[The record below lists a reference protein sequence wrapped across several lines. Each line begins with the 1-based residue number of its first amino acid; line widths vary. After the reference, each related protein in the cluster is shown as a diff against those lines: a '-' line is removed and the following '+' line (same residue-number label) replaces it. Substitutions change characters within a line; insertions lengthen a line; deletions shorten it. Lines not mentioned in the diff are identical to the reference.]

1 MHGQIQLIDGIGE
14 FSPGRDKWV
23 GKPPEQQPKKLTVQF
38 KQGQKGFLDLRD
50 PLSAHWANMLD
61 EQAQAN
67 RPVFV
72 EIDNET
78 GVITNLL
85 IPRFVTVERLDTDEQ
100 GNLRV
105 RLHQSMAVHAVLKTD
120 PNFAGMRD
128 SLQAALADGTQR
140 MITSTLDDL
149 EIIDVREPGAG
160 PVGPGETPPP
170 DPDPPVT
177 PERATDIFND
187 MNGQTCAP
195 CNPSSDCIP
204 FLYPDDGCWIRAHL
218 MAYDMRAYSPPED
231 PEKIYIQGDLDPFVP
246 NHPDCRLPWGWGW
259 HIAPTLMVTLPS
271 GDERR
276 VIDPSLAATP
286 ISESDWV
293 NLNNSSIPPT
303 VTILPWTH
311 YNPKIPG
318 DTATEA
324 QANTDMQWYR
334 NALKTR
340 CLSFGPP
347 PYSCIKDLFFIMDR
361 STFSDDE
368 VEAML
373 LSSNP
378 AHIDDAFYV
387 VLDGYSPDELGFT
400 TATMQ
405 HQPTLTVTPPVSGMT
420 VTADRLVFEYPTFL
434 NRRQRLTWVYDIDF
448 TDPSGFTAAKRTI
461 TLGAP
466 LDVEAAKGS
475 IYLIKQENPY
485 ELDGSGGWLSTDLRV
500 FQIKTGESRFGVVM
514 ASNPSAFITQVI
526 ANLNSGSAGGQ
537 TFEGIS
543 TDQQTS
549 KLELSQTVGGVAV
562 YNFALA
568 KVRYRSAYT
577 DAQDVRVFFRL
588 FPWQTTSVEYDQA
601 TNYRRDKTGQK
612 VVPLLGKKNNDV
624 TSIPC
629 FASPRIDSAA
639 ASMTT
644 QTDAPNLQ
652 TIAKDTGGAEVSQ
665 YFGCWL
671 DINQTQPQFP
681 LQFPA
686 ANLDGPYTS
695 NRKSIQEHVRNEHQC
710 LVSEIAFLPSPAEN
724 GSTPS
729 TSDKLAQRN
738 LAIVESPNPGLIFSR
753 RIPQTF
759 EIQPSSSQTEHD
771 ELMIDWGNIPEGSL
785 ATLYLPGIDSRE
797 MITLASQHYRHHRMR
812 RIDADTI
819 RLEPGGITYLPIPF
833 TAKSIPGLLTV
844 DLPAGIKHGQ
854 VFAVMVRQVTGER
867 QPVVLSHRVEE
878 GERRWRKITGSFQL
892 TIPVRDKAE
901 ILAHQQRLLSNLRWI
916 ERAVPAADRWA
927 PVFRRY
933 VAQVAGRV
941 DAMGGDSS
949 RVAPS
954 PDGQWQEAYRICRT
968 FNLIAGLL
976 ILALLLCLGL
986 LSGPVLYAAVV
997 VIIAVQTW
1005 VVRTWTVKCRPT
1017 WCFRFRTLLVGSS
1030 LAAIMLAI
1038 LGLIGISTPNL
1049 IRILLFSVV
1058 ISVII
1063 ALVSWFRGCAK

>member
-1 MHGQIQLIDGIGE
+1 MHGQSQLIDGIGE
-14 FSPGRDKWV
+14 FLPGRDKWA
-23 GKPPEQQPKKLTVQF
+23 GKPPEQQPKQLKVRF
-38 KQGQKGFLDLRD
+38 KQGQTGILDLKD
-50 PLSAHWANMLD
+50 PLSAHWANILD

-67 RPVFV
+67 RPVYV
-72 EIDNET
+72 EIDEET

-85 IPRFVTVERLDTDEQ
+85 IPRTVTVERLDSDER

-105 RLHQSMAVHAVLKTD
+105 RLHQSMAVHAVLKSD
-120 PNFAGMRD
+120 PNFDAMAG
-128 SLQAALADGTQR
+128 SLQAALADGTKR
-140 MITSTLDDL
+140 LITSTLDDL
-149 EIIDVREPGAG
+149 EIIDVREP
-160 PVGPGETPPP
+160 PSNPGGSGGSPPP

-177 PERATDIFND
+177 PERASEVFTD
-187 MNGQTCAP
+187 MNAQTCAP

-259 HIAPTLMVTLPS
+259 HIAPTLMVTLPT

-276 VIDPSLAATP
+276 VIDPSLAPTP

-293 NLNNSSIPPT
+293 NLNNSSILPT
-303 VTILPWTH
+303 VNILPWTH

-318 DTATEA
+318 DTATES
-324 QANTDMQWYR
+324 QANSDMQYYR

-340 CLSFGPP
+340 CLTFGPP
-347 PYSCIKDLFFIMDR
+347 PYGCTKDLFFIMDR

-368 VEAML
+368 IEAML
-373 LSSNP
+373 LSASP
-378 AHIDDAFYV
+378 AHIEDAFYII
-387 VLDGYSPDELGFT
+387 LDGYSPNELGFT
-400 TATMQ
+400 SAAMQ
-405 HQPTLTVTPPVSGMT
+405 YQPTLTVTPLVSGMT
-420 VTADRLVFEYPTFL
+420 VTANRLVFEYPAFL

-448 TDPSGFTAAKRTI
+448 ADTSGFTAAKRTI
-461 TLGAP
+461 TLEATIA
-466 LDVEAAKGS
+466 VEMANGLL
-475 IYLIKQENPY
+475 YLIKQENPY
-485 ELDGSGGWLSTDLRV
+485 ELDGSISWLSTDLRV

-514 ASNPSAFITQVI
+514 GTNPNTFITQI
-526 ANLNSGSAGGQ
+526 LANLNSGSAGGQ

-549 KLELSQTVGGVAV
+549 KLELSQTVGGIAV

-568 KVRYRSAYT
+568 KVRYRSADT

-644 QTDAPNLQ
+644 QTDTPNVQ

-686 ANLDGPYTS
+686 ANIDGPYTS
-695 NRKSIQEHVRNEHQC
+695 NRKSIQEHMRNEHQC

-738 LAIVESPNPGLIFSR
+738 LAIVESPNPGKVFSR

-759 EIQPSSSQTEHD
+759 EIQPSTSRTEHD
-771 ELMIDWGNIPEGSL
+771 ELMIDWGSIPEGSI

-797 MITLASQHYRHHRMR
+797 MIALASHLYRHHRMR

-833 TAKSIPGLLTV
+833 TGKNIPGLLTV
-844 DLPAGIKHGQ
+844 DLPSGIKSGQ
-854 VFAVMVRQVTGER
+854 WFKVVVRQVTGER
-867 QPVVLSHRVEE
+867 QPVVMTHRVEAV
-878 GERRWRKITGSFQL
+878 ERRWRKIVGSFQL
-892 TIPVRDKAE
+892 TIPVKDKAE
-901 ILAHQQRLLSNLRWI
+901 ILPNQQRLLSNLRWI
-916 ERAVPAADRWA
+916 EQAVPAGDRWA
-927 PVFRRY
+927 PVFKKY
-933 VAQVAGRV
+933 VAQIGNRV
-941 DAMGGDSS
+941 DALGGDSRKVPPTS
-949 RVAPS
+949 
-954 PDGQWQEAYRICRT
+954 DGQWQEAYRTCRT
-968 FNLIAGLL
+968 FNILAGLL
-976 ILALLLCLGL
+976 ILVLLVCLGL
-986 LSGPVLYAAVV
+986 LSGPVLYAVAALIIVV
-997 VIIAVQTW
+997 QAW

-1017 WCFRFRTLLVGSS
+1017 WCLRFRTLMVGSS
-1030 LAAIMLAI
+1030 LAAILLAVI
-1038 LGLIGISTPNL
+1038 GLIGISTPNL
-1049 IRILLFSVV
+1049 IPVVLFSVV

-1063 ALVSWFRGCAK
+1063 AVLSWVRGCAR

>member
-14 FSPGRDKWV
+14 FLPKRDKWA
-23 GKPPEQQPKKLTVQF
+23 GKPPEQQPKKLTVRF
-38 KQGQKGFLDLRD
+38 KQGREGTLDLKD

-61 EQAQAN
+61 EQAQVN

-72 EIDNET
+72 EIDEET

-85 IPRFVTVERLDTDEQ
+85 IPRVFRVERLDTDEQ
-100 GNLRV
+100 GNLHV
-105 RLHQSMAVHAVLKTD
+105 RFFQSMAVHAVLKTD
-120 PNFAGMRD
+120 PNFDAIRN
-128 SLQAALADGTQR
+128 SLQAALADSSER

-149 EIIDVREPGAG
+149 EIIDVREPPPNPGG
-160 PVGPGETPPP
+160 SGETPPP
-170 DPDPPVT
+170 DPDPPVS
-177 PERATDIFND
+177 PERAAEIFTD
-187 MNGQTCAP
+187 MNAQTCAP

-259 HIAPTLMVTLPS
+259 HIAPTLTVTLPT

-276 VIDPSLAATP
+276 VIDPSLASTP

-303 VTILPWTH
+303 VAILPWTH
-311 YNPKIPG
+311 YNPKIPN

-324 QANTDMQWYR
+324 QANTDMQYYR

-340 CLSFGPP
+340 CLTFGPP
-347 PYSCIKDLFFIMDR
+347 PYGCTKALFFIMDR

-368 VEAML
+368 IEAML
-373 LSSNP
+373 LSSSP

-387 VLDGYSPDELGFT
+387 ILDGYSPNELGFT
-400 TATMQ
+400 SATMQ
-405 HQPTLTVTPPVSGMT
+405 HQPGLTVTPPVSGMT
-420 VTADRLVFEYPTFL
+420 VTANRIEFEYPAFL

-448 TDPSGFTAAKRTI
+448 ANTNGFTAAKRTI
-461 TLGAP
+461 TLEASIA
-466 LDVEAAKGS
+466 VEVASGF
-475 IYLIKQENPY
+475 IYLIKQQNPY
-485 ELDGSGGWLSTDLRV
+485 ELDGSISWLSTDLRV
-500 FQIKTGESRFGVVM
+500 FQIKTGESRFGVAM
-514 ASNPSAFITQVI
+514 GNNPNTFITQVI
-526 ANLNSGSAGGQ
+526 TNLNSGNTGGQ

-549 KLELSQTVGGVAV
+549 KLELSQTVGGIAV
-562 YNFALA
+562 YNFAIA
-568 KVRYRSAYT
+568 KVRYRSADT

-588 FPWQTTSVEYDQA
+588 FPWQTTSVDYDQA
-601 TNYRRDKTGQK
+601 TNYRRDKTGSK

-629 FASPRIDSAA
+629 FASPRIDTAA

-686 ANLDGPYTS
+686 TNIDGPYTS
-695 NRKSIQEHVRNEHQC
+695 NRKTIQEHVRNEHQC
-710 LVSEIAFLPSPAEN
+710 LVSEIAFLPSPAED

-738 LAIVESPNPGLIFSR
+738 LAIVESPNPGMIFSR

-759 EIQPSSSQTEHD
+759 EIQPSTSKTEHD
-771 ELMIDWGNIPEGSL
+771 ELMIDWGNIPVGSI

-797 MITLASQHYRHHRMR
+797 MIMLASHLYRHHRMR

-833 TAKSIPGLLTV
+833 TDKNIPGLLTV
-844 DLPAGIKHGQ
+844 DLPAGIKHGE
-854 VFAVMVRQVTGER
+854 VFKVVVRQVTGER
-867 QPVVLSHRVEE
+867 LPVVMTHRVEAT
-878 GERRWRKITGSFQL
+878 ERRWRKIVGSFQL
-892 TIPVRDKAE
+892 TIPVLDKAA
-901 ILAHQQRLLSNLRWI
+901 ILPNQQRLLSNLRWI
-916 ERAVPAADRWA
+916 ERAVPSNDRWA
-927 PVFRRY
+927 AVFTKY
-933 VAQVAGRV
+933 VAQVANRV
-941 DAMGGDSS
+941 DGLGGDSQK
-949 RVAPS
+949 VPPT
-954 PDGQWQEAYRICRT
+954 PDGRWQEAYRTCRT
-968 FNLIAGLL
+968 FNIVAGLL
-976 ILALLLCLGL
+976 ILLLLLCIGL
-986 LSGPVLYAAVV
+986 LSGPVLYAVAV
-997 VIIAVQTW
+997 VIIAVQAW
-1005 VVRTWTVKCRPT
+1005 VVRTWTRKCRPT
-1017 WCFRFRTLLVGSS
+1017 WCFRFRTLMVGSS
-1030 LAAIMLAI
+1030 LAAIVLAI
-1038 LGLIGISTPNL
+1038 LGLVGISTPNL
-1049 IRILLFSVV
+1049 IPILIFSVAV
-1058 ISVII
+1058 SAII
-1063 ALVSWFRGCAK
+1063 AVVSWLRGCAG